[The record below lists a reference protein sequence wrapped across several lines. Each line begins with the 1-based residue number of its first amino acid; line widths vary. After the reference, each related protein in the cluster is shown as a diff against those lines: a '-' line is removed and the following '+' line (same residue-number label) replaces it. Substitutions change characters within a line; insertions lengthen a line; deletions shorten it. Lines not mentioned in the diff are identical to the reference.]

1 MAQAWGVTFHRSC
14 AIQGGA
20 LTTEHAIH
28 KLSLKLRQDGYGKVP
43 VSVFISYSHKDER
56 LRDELATHL
65 AILQNQK
72 VIAFWH
78 DRKITAGSE
87 WAKEIDENLRTA
99 DLILLLVS
107 PDFLASNYCNDV
119 ELKLA
124 MDRHQKGE
132 AIVIPILLKPVSW
145 KGAPFAKLQACPTNA
160 KPVTKWTN
168 RDEAFTDVLEAIRL
182 AAQKVEA
189 GLGRQRA
196 GIQPDAVSA
205 LPGPVV
211 QAPAPGLA
219 ERSPSFLPSEPPEGT
234 VPLDSRFYVPWPSE
248 SRWLAEIEKPGALI
262 RIKSP
267 NNMGKSSLMARV
279 LAHAKEVGQRS
290 VELNLDELNLNILED
305 LNKFMQWF
313 CASLGRKLGVQ
324 VRREDYWDE
333 TFGANDNSTEF
344 VEQYL
349 LKPSDQPIVVAID
362 NFHRIFE
369 FPDIATDFCGLL
381 RGWHER
387 SRTNS
392 QWAKLRLIVVYSQ
405 EPYFSQDINQSPFNV
420 GLPIE
425 LDAFSAGQ
433 LQALIERYGLDLS
446 PEQRQR
452 LFDLLGGHPLLVR
465 LGLDRLAREGGNF
478 EDFLQQA
485 PTEAGCF
492 GEHLRHLRQLVEQ
505 QPALK
510 EAFSGVIGASE
521 PVRLRPEDAFKLD
534 SLGLVVPVD
543 NEVKPRCPLYCAY
556 FQDCWGET
564 GHGR

>member
-1 MAQAWGVTFHRSC
+1 MPA
-14 AIQGGA
+14 
-20 LTTEHAIH
+20 
-28 KLSLKLRQDGYGKVP
+28 
-43 VSVFISYSHKDER
+43 SVFISYSHKDER

-65 AILQNQK
+65 SILHNQN
-72 VIAFWH
+72 VIDVWH

-87 WAKEIDENLRTA
+87 WAQEIDDNLRKA

-107 PDFLASNYCNDV
+107 PDFLASDYCNNV

-124 MDRHQKGE
+124 MDRHRLGE
-132 AIVIPILLKPVSW
+132 AIVIPIILKPVSW
-145 KGAPFAKLQACPTNA
+145 QRAPFAALQVCPTNGKA
-160 KPVTKWTN
+160 VTKWSN
-168 RDEAFTDVLEAIRL
+168 RDEAFTNVLEAIRL

-189 GLGRQRA
+189 GIGTTPA
-196 GIQPDAVSA
+196 GGQPVPASS
-205 LPGPVV
+205 PSGPAAEGSG
-211 QAPAPGLA
+211 QDLA
-219 ERSPSFLPSEPPEGT
+219 ERPPSTLPPEPPEGT
-234 VPLDSRFYVPWPSE
+234 VPLDSPFYVPWPSE
-248 SRWLAEIEKPGALI
+248 ARWLAEIEKPGALI

-267 NNMGKSSLMARV
+267 NNMGTSSLMARV
-279 LAHAKEVGQRS
+279 LAHAKAGGQRC
-290 VELNLDELNLNILED
+290 VELNLDELNRNILED
-305 LNKFMQWF
+305 LTKFMQWF

-324 VRREDYWDE
+324 VKREDYWDE

-349 LKPSDQPIVVAID
+349 LKSSEQPIVVAID

-369 FPDIATDFCGLL
+369 FPEIATDFCGLL

-425 LDAFSAGQ
+425 LDAFAAGQ

-446 PEQRQR
+446 QEQRQR
-452 LFDLLGGHPLLVR
+452 LLDLLGGHPLLVR
-465 LGLDRLAREGGNF
+465 LGLDCLARENGDF
-478 EDFLQQA
+478 EAFLQQA

-510 EAFSGVIGASE
+510 EAFSRVMNAPE

-543 NEVKPRCPLYCAY
+543 NEVKPRCPLYRQY
-556 FQDCWGET
+556 FQDCWGEES
-564 GHGR
+564 HGC